1 METFIKTIE
10 LEVSKSFE
18 SQKDEQESYSALK
31 DEKFTKILTSPLQSS
46 DNKNVAE
53 NTLLLGTHSSTAEKC
68 NLEIR
73 GDNSLTQ
80 IKEEPVDYE
89 VIATQEVKHRKIV
102 PGNSVRLDA
111 HSSTVDKSTV
121 RLKEDSFSNNIKEE
135 PADYEF
141 Q

>member
-18 SQKDEQESYSALK
+18 SQKDEQESNSALK

-46 DNKNVAE
+46 ENKNMAE
-53 NTLLLGTHSSTAEKC
+53 NTLLLDSHSSTAEKS
-68 NLEIR
+68 NLEIS
-73 GDNSLTQ
+73 GDNSFTQ

-102 PGNSVRLDA
+102 PENTVHLDT
-111 HSSTVDKSTV
+111 HSSTTEKSTV
-121 RLKEDSFSNNIKEE
+121 RLKEDSFSNDIKEE
-135 PADYEF
+135 PIDYEF